1 MQHLCCAHK
10 HVGHLLFTMSR
21 RGTSK
26 SQCLHRAW
34 GRLMAAT
41 ALAVVLLLGT
51 VVPLLAC
58 DIGVSLSSSSGVA
71 GDAVE
76 AVVIVRQTHRS
87 CDVPI
92 DDTRI
97 VLSGLT
103 LTDETPWEQISS
115 TSYRKVL
122 VLTLNTPGEG
132 RVEVLRICS
141 RGGDRSA
148 AAVAI
153 SPASTAP
160 QSTPP
165 ADAQSAPPQVS
176 AQRPS
181 ADVGSFEPEVPQPSA
196 PLEQPSWYEALWQ
209 TLTLPY
215 VIVLL
220 TLLLAGI
227 FFLARGY
234 RRARPFVLLVSVAF
248 LGFYV
253 GGCPCPVGSL
263 QNVLIGASG
272 SGGHLIASVQLG
284 AVVLVTLLVG
294 RVFCG
299 WACPL
304 GAVQFFLFRKE
315 QYKRGGHL
323 QIPREYHRILRWSRY
338 GVLVAVIAL
347 VIVTGQPVFQD
358 IDPFRTL
365 FNLDFRWG
373 VPLLF
378 LLVVLAVSVV
388 IGFPFC
394 KYVCPLGALLSL
406 LQPLSLF
413 RLRFGA
419 SCTSCRLCSTAACD
433 YGAIESGSRGLTI
446 DETECV
452 RCGECLSRCPTGAIR
467 LTWARRDVS

>member
-1 MQHLCCAHK
+1 M
-10 HVGHLLFTMSR
+10 TR
-21 RGTSK
+21 RGITK
-26 SQCLHRAW
+26 SRYLRRVW
-34 GRLMAAT
+34 DRLVAST
-41 ALAVVLLLGT
+41 ALAIVLLLGT
-51 VVPLLAC
+51 GAPLLAC

-71 GDAVE
+71 GDSVE
-76 AVVIVRQTHRS
+76 AVVIVQQTHRI

-92 DDTRI
+92 DDTQI

-103 LTDETPWEQISS
+103 LASETPWERMSS

-122 VLTLNTPGEG
+122 VLTLTAPGEG
-132 RVEVLRICS
+132 RVEVVRVCA
-141 RGGDRSA
+141 RGGDRNA
-148 AAVAI
+148 ATVAI
-153 SPASTAP
+153 APASIAP
-160 QSTPP
+160 QTTTP

-176 AQRPS
+176 TTVPS
-181 ADVGSFEPEVPQPSA
+181 AEVGSFELEVPQPA
-196 PLEQPSWYEALWQ
+196 TPLEQHSWYEALWQ
-209 TLTLPY
+209 TVTLPY
-215 VIVLL
+215 IIVLL
-220 TLLLAGI
+220 TLLGAGI
-227 FFLARGY
+227 FFLSRGY
-234 RRARPFVLLVSVAF
+234 RGARPFALLVSVGF

-263 QNVLIGASG
+263 QNVLISATG
-272 SGGHLIASVQLG
+272 SAGHLIAYVQLG

-315 QYKRGGHL
+315 QGRKGGRV

-347 VIVTGQPVFQD
+347 AIMTGQPVFQD

-413 RLRFGA
+413 KLRFTT
-419 SCTSCRLCSTAACD
+419 SCTNCRLCSTAACD
-433 YGAIESGSRGLTI
+433 YFAIESGSRGLTI
-446 DETECV
+446 NETECV
-452 RCGECLSRCPTGAIR
+452 RCGECLSRCPTSAIR
-467 LTWARRDVS
+467 LTWARRHIS